1 MPLLQRPQTTASIVV
16 RRACPA
22 ACDPTALAAAVR
34 ERVRAID
41 PTLPVARVASMNDV
55 VAGAVTR
62 ERFSALLLGVF
73 AAAAL
78 LLAAVGLYGVMAY
91 LVAQRTAEVGI
102 RIALGGRPA
111 DVRRLVV
118 RQGVGIA
125 AAGLGAGLLGALA
138 LSRSLARLLYEVR
151 PTDPVTY
158 VGIALLLLGVAAAA
172 AYVPAR
178 RATRIDPV
186 SALRG

>member
-1 MPLLQRPQTTASIVV
+1 VFDVTSVPELLAKQTAP
-16 RRACPA
+16 RRFV
-22 ACDPTALAAAVR
+22 LV
-34 ERVRAID
+34 
-41 PTLPVARVASMNDV
+41 
-55 VAGAVTR
+55 
-62 ERFSALLLGVF
+62 LLGAF
-73 AAAAL
+73 AGTAL

-158 VGIALLLLGVAAAA
+158 VGIALLLLFVSVLAS
-172 AYVPAR
+172 YVPAR

-186 SALRG
+186 NALRG